1 MSDFENLLSRAG
13 WTRPAELRR
22 AFVFRGDD
30 QGTDDVV
37 EIRLIGRVG
46 IEIELRSESNFAK
59 VWRLLGDVGDSV
71 QSENLEKTISRW
83 IKVLIRKGTFF
94 SWEKRADKNRRSNCK
109 ALSNLMT

>member
-30 QGTDDVV
+30 HGTDDVV
-37 EIRLIGRVG
+37 EVRLVGRVG

-59 VWRLLGDVGDSV
+59 VWRLLGDVGNSV
-71 QSENLEKTISRW
+71 QSQNLK
-83 IKVLIRKGTFF
+83 
-94 SWEKRADKNRRSNCK
+94 KNI
-109 ALSNLMT
+109 